1 MAPPRVKHLLWRIC
15 RGCLPSRVSLRKHFV
30 QCPVECPVCEDNEEE
45 DWHVFFGC
53 NTIIQCWRAAGLLS
67 IIEPRLHHFNDAKS
81 LILDVCSKEDRKEA
95 GRFAMTIEV
104 IWKNRNNIV
113 WNNDREGFSRMGLQA
128 FFNWQEWFTAQDNQN
143 RSSNSHTPINW
154 SPPGEGWVKCNV
166 DAGFNKTYR
175 STNRGW
181 CFRDAM
187 GRFITADIAWD
198 IGNLSPLEAEA
209 LALKEAV
216 QHAVFL
222 NMNCV
227 IFESDS

>member
-1 MAPPRVKHLLWRIC
+1 
-15 RGCLPSRVSLRKHFV
+15 
-30 QCPVECPVCEDNEEE
+30 
-45 DWHVFFGC
+45 
-53 NTIIQCWRAAGLLS
+53 
-67 IIEPRLHHFNDAKS
+67 
-81 LILDVCSKEDRKEA
+81 
-95 GRFAMTIEV
+95 MTIEV

-143 RSSNSHTPINW
+143 RSSNAHTPVNW
-154 SPPGEGWVKCNV
+154 SPPSEGWVKCNV

-187 GRFITADIAWD
+187 GRFIMTGIAWD

-216 QHAVFL
+216 QHAVSL

-227 IFESDS
+227 IFESDSQLVSKANMVADSLVKAANSRSRRNIFNVIPPCNEVHLINDMS